1 MTRDLEETLNELGP
15 GYREVVDRLTD
26 AYEPLAAGGLCSGIP
41 VPRRE
46 WRARVVRR
54 SAGYLLAASL
64 LVFVGFGVYFRAHPR
79 SVAAGEPSRVYT
91 VRASTAENEYRLAII
106 RDDAAVQEMIRTQ
119 RPDGSWGND
128 FLTRQ
133 NCEAL
138 RHHPSP
144 EAQIAFKKAL
154 RHLRRTSVVQ

>member
-1 MTRDLEETLNELGP
+1 MTRDLEETLNDLGP
-15 GYREVVDRLTD
+15 GYREVVDRLTN
-26 AYEPLAAGGLCSGIP
+26 AYEPLAGAALA
-41 VPRRE
+41 PRRD

-54 SAGYLLAASL
+54 SVGYLLAASL
-64 LVFVGFGVYFRAHPR
+64 LVFVGLGVYFRAHPR
-79 SVAAGEPSRVYT
+79 PVAASEPSRVYT

-138 RHHPSP
+138 RNHPSP